1 MVRKRKRG
9 TGRLRDGRQCE
20 RHLRRHDARA
30 PTSVRPLPH
39 DARDV
44 SASPPTR
51 RARSRQSVT
60 SDTTRALGRAPPP
73 ARRAPTHTH
82 HSLSLSDAFVRCEMK
97 NFASSRGSLKKVKD
111 RRSPLQ
117 FWGDG
122 PVPRTKHLD
131 RRFAGRDAPSA
142 THAGQ
147 ALTGSAG
154 DRDQTR
160 NCPMSILLTKRH
172 KRDGP
177 ASRTGDWSVWPHA
190 LLAGA

>member
-1 MVRKRKRG
+1 MGRG
-9 TGRLRDGRQCE
+9 GCGTDGSVSATSRTTHARRRQCAPS
-20 RHLRRHDARA
+20 RTTHARRRQCATSHTTRTLTAICNIRHDAC
-30 PTSVRPLPH
+30 
-39 DARDV
+39 
-44 SASPPTR
+44 
-51 RARSRQSVT
+51 SRQSAT
-60 SDTTRALGRAPPP
+60 SRTTRAD
-73 ARRAPTHTH
+73 THTPL
-82 HSLSLSDAFVRCEMK
+82 SLSLSDAFVRCEMK

-177 ASRTGDWSVWPHA
+177 ASGTGDRPVWPHA
-190 LLAGA
+190 LLAGV